1 MVHFSL
7 WGSGESIEKEDEGLA
22 RLRRSSRREELRELV
37 EVLDDRRP
45 RVTHPLAGHPNVP
58 LEVHARYTRDE
69 IAAAFGEM
77 NPGAFREGVRY
88 VERERADLLLVTLNK
103 TEEKFS
109 PTTMYRDR
117 AITPRLFQWET
128 QSTTS
133 ARSPTAQRY
142 LNHDRDGSSV
152 HLFVRETKANVLGI
166 AAPYLYAGPVH
177 YVSHRNNRPIEIRW
191 GLERDLPADVFHA
204 ARAAAG

>member
-1 MVHFSL
+1 
-7 WGSGESIEKEDEGLA
+7 
-22 RLRRSSRREELRELV
+22 
-37 EVLDDRRP
+37 
-45 RVTHPLAGHPNVP
+45 VP

-77 NPGAFREGVRY
+77 YPGAFREGVRY

-103 TEEKFS
+103 TEENFS

-142 LNHDRDGSSV
+142 FNHDREGSSV
-152 HLFVRETKANVLGI
+152 HLFVRETKSNLLGI
-166 AAPYLYAGPVH
+166 AAPYLYAGRAH
-177 YVSHRNNRPIEIRW
+177 YVRHQNDRPIEILW
-191 GLERDLPADVFHA
+191 ELERDLPADVFHA
-204 ARAAAG
+204 ARVAAG